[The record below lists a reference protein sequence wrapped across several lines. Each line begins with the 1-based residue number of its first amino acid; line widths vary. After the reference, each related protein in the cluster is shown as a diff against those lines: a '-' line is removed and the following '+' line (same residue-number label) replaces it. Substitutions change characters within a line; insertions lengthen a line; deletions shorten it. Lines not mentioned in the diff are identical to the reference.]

1 VAAPFLSLIIPAHNE
16 ESRLPPSLNKI
27 CAFLESQKYAAEI
40 VIVENGSRDRTLE
53 VAREYARQIPSLR
66 VIAETTRG
74 KGLAV
79 RRGMLEAEGE
89 YRFICDADLSMPIE
103 QVNRFLPPAL
113 PHLGVAI
120 GSREMDGA
128 MRYHEPLHRHIIGR
142 GFNSIVRWMALP
154 GLQDTQCGFKCF
166 HARAAEDIF
175 SRQSLTGMSF
185 DVEVLF
191 IARRLGYS
199 IQEVP
204 IDWYFDADSRV
215 RLFQDSMQM
224 FLDLLTIRR
233 NARQGRYDAPVQP
246 V

>member
-1 VAAPFLSLIIPAHNE
+1 
-16 ESRLPPSLNKI
+16 
-27 CAFLESQKYAAEI
+27 
-40 VIVENGSRDRTLE
+40 
-53 VAREYARQIPSLR
+53 
-66 VIAETTRG
+66 
-74 KGLAV
+74 
-79 RRGMLEAEGE
+79 
-89 YRFICDADLSMPIE
+89 
-103 QVNRFLPPAL
+103 
-113 PHLGVAI
+113 
-120 GSREMDGA
+120 